1 MSSFEKKN
9 MIQDLN
15 NLCKFVSVC
24 IWFCF
29 VHLFCLLCFFFFLGG
44 GSVFVLVLLVCVLI
58 LFCFCFFFYFVFF
71 NGGGLLA
78 MYKHYFGLIYWSC
91 VYFIDLK
98 RLDSLELIHVKFWK
112 QEIMSCT
119 KIFCQWHSIQL
130 LKQFWCRGIQCF

>member
-29 VHLFCLLCFFFFLGG
+29 VHLFCLLLFFFFGG
-44 GSVFVLVLLVCVLI
+44 GL
-58 LFCFCFFFYFVFF
+58 CFCFACMCFDFVLFLFLFYSFT
-71 NGGGLLA
+71 GGGLLA

-130 LKQFWCRGIQCF
+130 LKQFWCKGIQCL